1 MGVAV
6 GVAVDLLTL
15 GVAVSIAD
23 PLPTNSLMT
32 MGFVSIRLVCL
43 YARHV
48 FARKVIRRTPDTA
61 VVLRT
66 VVQNVNK
73 K

>member
-43 YARHV
+43 YCLG
-48 FARKVIRRTPDTA
+48 FDTVA
-61 VVLRT
+61 LVVYR
-66 VVQNVNK
+66 
-73 K
+73 